1 MGAQAAFVQHYLDL
15 CRQSLQPVPTFED
28 TDPFFPIEPQQIK
41 PDGVI
46 WGAHTPSKI
55 KRKKEVRLQKPAN
68 LNVQHNPPNPPLGV
82 VLPCPQVRR
91 R

>member
-28 TDPFFPIEPQQIK
+28 TEPLFPIEPQQIK
-41 PDGVI
+41 PDGVR

-55 KRKKEVRLQKPAN
+55 KKKERSAVTKAGELKRATQSSESSTRSGFALSAGA
-68 LNVQHNPPNPPLGV
+68 L
-82 VLPCPQVRR
+82 
-91 R
+91 